1 MTYHEKSNADTHP
14 QQNEVI
20 SSWVKHK
27 STKTAHNHATENKKT
42 QIRSGSVRDFT
53 IRWIDGSENAL
64 LKKWIYLLTVLI
76 VIKTYTPPP
85 PQFEF
90 LGSLPKFRKRDKIWS
105 LLVYALHKCRTWQFH
120 IVVVQKRQRNVQKS
134 VIHVQSCWFAFW
146 SY

>member
-64 LKKWIYLLTVLI
+64 LKKWIYVLTVLI
-76 VIKTYTPPP
+76 VIKTYTPPA

-105 LLVYALHKCRTWQFH
+105 LLVYALHKM
-120 IVVVQKRQRNVQKS
+120 
-134 VIHVQSCWFAFW
+134 
-146 SY
+146 